1 MSNDTT
7 YSLVFRHAKRKC
19 LEQVV
24 KYLEAKKARW
34 DEAKEHRKGCADIM
48 AELGLSSPSEVV
60 SWGFDFGSI
69 EKDPDSKCFM
79 VTAES
84 FANENAS
91 NMAIGGEGGE
101 LQELMGKFPELD
113 IGGTYSDEYAA
124 GSVSGYEKIEE
135 RSREEEIART
145 AQWGEDGDADYNDAT
160 KEMLLKGYTGALSAK
175 EARKL
180 ISQGA
185 DVNGVIEGTPFPGML
200 DSMGDELLKLIPE
213 LIDNALEAANLL
225 FEEDDIRIEQENL
238 KFEIDFKQFFQY
250 YKVINAKFLA
260 NKIGMNP
267 TLLSQYVQGRKKPS
281 DAQTE
286 KILLGIHQIGQELSE
301 INLIHRP

>member
-1 MSNDTT
+1 MEKKTTNKKIKMIVEKTDTGF
-7 YSLVFRHAKRKC
+7 SAF
-19 LEQVV
+19 
-24 KYLEAKKARW
+24 
-34 DEAKEHRKGCADIM
+34 
-48 AELGLSSPSEVV
+48 SEDYPIYTT
-60 SWGFDFGSI
+60 G
-69 EKDPDSKCFM
+69 
-79 VTAES
+79 
-84 FANENAS
+84 
-91 NMAIGGEGGE
+91 
-101 LQELMGKFPELD
+101 
-113 IGGTYSDEYAA
+113 
-124 GSVSGYEKIEE
+124 
-135 RSREEEIART
+135 RT
-145 AQWGEDGDADYNDAT
+145 
-160 KEMLLKGYTGALSAK
+160 
-175 EARKL
+175 
-180 ISQGA
+180 
-185 DVNGVIEGTPFPGML
+185 
-200 DSMGDELLKLIPE
+200 IPE